1 MCSPTGVTLLKET
14 MRRILWR
21 AYWRLSP
28 AKPAASLPDV
38 VPPLPRHEE
47 IRRFITSLDMP
58 DDNARRYLE
67 IHLDRIA
74 ITLSL
79 VPLPQRTGKVLELGS
94 YMHTP
99 PTLRQI
105 HGYAEVR
112 GAYFGTLGKSELKQ
126 SSIGGKPVF
135 ECYVDLFNAEQDR
148 YPYADSTFDCV
159 LACEIFEH
167 FLHDPM
173 HMLAEANRVLDSGG
187 HLILT
192 TPNAASAT
200 AVARTLDMSEN
211 PQFYSKY
218 PDPRRLYAASGVGHM
233 REYTPKE
240 LAQVLHAA
248 GFEIEHLFTKV
259 ARDYRSHEWVLNL
272 LRDLGFS
279 IHLRGEQMYCIARK
293 ATAVQERYPG
303 FLYE

>member
-1 MCSPTGVTLLKET
+1 MCSPTGVTQLKQT
-14 MRRILWR
+14 VRRVLWR
-21 AYWRLSP
+21 AYWRLNRT
-28 AKPAASLPDV
+28 KPAAPLPDV
-38 VPPLPRHEE
+38 VPPLPRQEE
-47 IRRFITSLDMP
+47 IRRFITSLDMA

-79 VPLPQRTGKVLELGS
+79 VPPPPKTGKVLELGS

-99 PTLRQI
+99 PTLHHI
-105 HGYAEVR
+105 HGYSEVR

-126 SSIGGKPVF
+126 STVAGKPVF
-135 ECYVDLFNAEQDR
+135 ECYVDLFNAEKDR
-148 YPYADSTFDCV
+148 YPYQDATFDCV

-173 HMLAEANRVLDSGG
+173 HMLAEANRVLDTGG
-187 HLILT
+187 YLILT

-200 AVARTLDMSEN
+200 AVARSLEMSGN
-211 PQFYSKY
+211 PQFYSQY
-218 PDPRRLYAASGVGHM
+218 PDPRRTYAESEVGHM
-233 REYTPKE
+233 REYTPSE
-240 LAQVLHAA
+240 LVQALHAA
-248 GFEIEHLFTKV
+248 GFEIEHLFTK
-259 ARDYRSHEWVLNL
+259 AAPEYRSHEWVLNL
-272 LRDLGFS
+272 LRDLGYP
-279 IHLRGEQMYCIARK
+279 IHLRGEQMYCRARK